1 MHPYYDLPIFL
12 SQIATASFV
21 LRLVYIYK
29 MQRTFSLHI
38 PG

>member
-12 SQIATASFV
+12 SQVATASFV
-21 LRLVYIYK
+21 LWLVYIYK
-29 MQRTFSLHI
+29 MQRTFSLRI